1 MEFRERTERNSITR
15 RRRGAEKRGTTIA
28 TSPKVK
34 QFAFCGTRSCRVTA
48 RASQFTGYAATGAG
62 GPSPFLSAAQRLR
75 VPLFCRRSAVLPSF
89 RCSAAVP
96 PSFRRSAVVPP
107 FRRSAVVPPFRRS
120 AVPRSFRR
128 AAVPKQ
134 TMRDEVS

>member
-75 VPLFCRRSAVLPSF
+75 VPLFRCSAVLPSF
-89 RCSAAVP
+89 RCSAVVPLFRRRSAVP
-96 PSFRRSAVVPP
+96 PS